1 MSKAYF
7 GGMPTDLDVRKLI
20 ETFPEL
26 VEGACV
32 THDEIEAVIG
42 VDRHSNR
49 YRAITIAWR
58 SKLLRDE
65 NMEIGAVNGV
75 GFEVRTPEGRMSSSI
90 KGFQS
95 GTKKQLRSV
104 KRALLVRTDDPLL
117 RQKQD
122 LMQRFG
128 AAIASQSGSLMKDIE
143 TPKAVEALPRAPVLD
158 MKRAG

>member
-1 MSKAYF
+1 MGKAYF

-20 ETFPEL
+20 EAFPAL
-26 VEGACV
+26 IEGARI
-32 THDEIEAVIG
+32 THEEIEAVISVG
-42 VDRHSNR
+42 RHSNR

-58 SKLLRDE
+58 SKLLRDS
-65 NMEIGAVNGV
+65 NLEIGAVSGV
-75 GFEVRTPEGRMSSSI
+75 GFEVRTSEGRMSSSI

-104 KRALLVRTDDPLL
+104 KRALLVKTEDPLL

-128 AAIASQSGSLMKDIE
+128 AAIASQAGSLMKDIE